1 MKLLLPLVATALAAC
16 AAHPET
22 GTSRDQDALAR
33 ELAGMRAGEA
43 RRCIPAQEREG
54 LTIVDQRTLTLRS
67 GRTLWVNRLDAP
79 CPGLRP
85 LDTLIVELHG
95 SQYCRNDRI
104 RGLDPGSSIPGQICL
119 LGDWR
124 LYREARAG

>member
-1 MKLLLPLVATALAAC
+1 MKQLMPLAAIVLASC

-22 GTSRDQDALAR
+22 GPTRDQDALAR

-43 RRCIPAQEREG
+43 RSCIPTQGRQG

-67 GRTLWVNRLDAP
+67 GRTLWVNRLEAP

-104 RGLDPGSSIPGQICL
+104 RGLEPGSSIPGPSCL

-124 LYREARAG
+124 PYREADAG